1 MTTTGDG
8 KAIEALS
15 ANALT
20 TRFENLDQATVESS
34 KDRIIDIIGCAIGG
48 ANAPGCPGL
57 VKLVREW
64 GGKKE
69 ATVIAHGFKAPAH
82 NAAMVN
88 CITDRSF
95 DFEVMAG
102 SVAGKGYGQHV
113 SGTTVPTALAMGE
126 MMDVDGKELITA
138 LAVGDDTANRIALS
152 YDFDFFGG
160 FDGTMTHPNFGAT
173 AIAGRL
179 LGLNTN
185 QMKKAFG
192 IVVNT
197 IAGSFSSI
205 WDGATTFKFGQGTAA
220 RNGIF
225 AAELAKEGWTG
236 IEDALFG
243 AYGWYKLY
251 THGCT
256 HPEMLTKDLGKIYY
270 VENNF
275 KRFPCGGP
283 NHPFIN
289 LALGMRQKYGI
300 NPQDIAEVNL
310 LMGKRSLDNYYA
322 KPFQLRDN
330 PHGDAIFSFQ
340 YTVATALLKGKV
352 DMWNFT
358 EEAIRDPVVNALIAK
373 TKCVGIQETKPGP
386 GAMIIRIKM
395 KNGKEF
401 NASPEGPQGHI
412 LGKPMSRD
420 EIIAKFMHQVDFSKT
435 VSKKNAEKIVDMVVK
450 LEKLDDVNKLMK
462 LCS

>member
-69 ATVIAHGFKAPAH
+69 ATVIAHGFKAPAL

-88 CITDRSF
+88 GITDRSF

-113 SGTTVPTALAMGE
+113 SGTTVPTALAMSE
-126 MMDVDGKELITA
+126 MMGVDGKELITA
-138 LAVGDDTANRIALS
+138 LVVGDDTANRVALS

-220 RNGIF
+220 RNGIL

-236 IEDALFG
+236 LEDALFG
-243 AYGWYKLY
+243 TYSWYKLY

-289 LALGMRQKYGI
+289 LALGMRQKYNI
-300 NPQDIAEVNL
+300 NPKDIADVSL
-310 LMGKRSLDNYYA
+310 LMGKRSLENYYA

-358 EEAIRDPVVNALIAK
+358 EEAIRDPEVNALIAK
-373 TKCVGIQETKPGP
+373 TKCVEDKEAKPGP
-386 GAMIIRIKM
+386 GAMAIRIKM
-395 KNGKEF
+395 KDGKEF
-401 NASPEGPQGHI
+401 TASPEGPQGHI

-420 EIIAKFMHQVDFSKT
+420 EIIAKFMHQVDFSQT
-435 VSKKNAEKIVDMVVK
+435 VRQKNADKIVDMVVK